1 MAKKLQKV
9 LVIDD
14 SKLARLTL
22 SRLLRKRNLEVVE
35 ASSVSE
41 GLEILNLNSVNN
53 IDAIFIDVMMPEKN
67 GFEGLDI
74 IKSNPKFKHIPCS
87 MYSGELSVEAQKKA
101 IASGAQ
107 AYLFKPASGESI
119 ESVLNTLEANAVA
132 EEMRRISDDGDGSE
146 ELNISQ
152 IILTLDNRTKNL
164 ARILTRERKEKEM
177 IYEAQDKRITSL
189 SEKIANVKNLSRIV
203 EKEEIERKRTES
215 ELRAEMDSLH
225 DSLKKMTITAIIAII
240 LAIMALVLA
249 FVS

>member
-53 IDAIFIDVMMPEKN
+53 IDAIFIDVMMPEKD

-132 EEMRRISDDGDGSE
+132 EEMRRINDDGDGSG

-164 ARILTRERKEKEM
+164 ARILTKERKEKEM
-177 IYEAQDKRITSL
+177 IYEAQDKRLASL
-189 SEKIANVKNLSRIV
+189 SEKVANVKRLSGAIER
-203 EKEEIERKRTES
+203 EEIERLRVDS
-215 ELRAEMDSLH
+215 EFQAEISCLH
-225 DSLKKMTITAIIAII
+225 NELKKMTIVSIVAIVFAVIALI
-240 LAIMALVLA
+240 LALVT
-249 FVS
+249 